1 MLHIELVIR
10 DISRMNN
17 VLRNSAKCDA
27 IHFAFGAPASLFNF
41 QITLAI
47 VCNQVDADVV
57 LKGAS
62 SSKRVS
68 RTAGHYQ

>member
-1 MLHIELVIR
+1 
-10 DISRMNN
+10 MNN

-27 IHFAFGAPASLFNF
+27 IHFAFAPASLFNF
-41 QITLAI
+41 QITLVI
-47 VCNQVDADVV
+47 VCNKVDADVV